1 MRGKSVLTVPNL
13 ITLVRLAVLPWY
25 VHLLASGH
33 AVGGGFVL
41 GFLGATDW
49 VDGWVARRFNQV
61 SEFGKVLDPVADRT
75 VFFVGVGAAMYY
87 SVFPIWFGVAILVRE
102 VSIAAMMIGGTLIGM
117 ERFNVTVAGKRAT
130 FALLCAVP
138 WIVVGH
144 GGGWWTVV
152 LVAGWTA
159 GLPGLVL
166 SYVTLLQYIP
176 MVRLHVANGRRAKG
190 LPLGE

>member
-1 MRGKSVLTVPNL
+1 MRLRSVATLPNL
-13 ITLVRLAVLPWY
+13 ITLVRLAFLPWY
-25 VHLLASGH
+25 VRLLGQGH
-33 AVGGGFVL
+33 FVPGGFVL

-87 SVFPIWFGVAILVRE
+87 SVFPAWFGAAILIRE
-102 VSIAAMMIGGTLIGM
+102 VSIAAMMVGATLFGM
-117 ERFNVTVAGKRAT
+117 ERFSVTIAGKRAT

-138 WIVVGH
+138 WIIVGH
-144 GGGWWTVV
+144 GGGWWTIV
-152 LVAGWTA
+152 LVAGWSA
-159 GLPGLVL
+159 GIPGLVL
-166 SYVTLLQYIP
+166 SYVTLLQYVP
-176 MVRLHVANGRRAKG
+176 LVRAHVASGRRAKG